1 MSVQSVALSIE
12 GMSCAACQNRVRRAL
27 EQVQGV
33 EQVQVSLMQNSA
45 YVLFDDAECTLD
57 ALQRSVRAAG
67 YKAFVSL
74 RAAHER
80 QNLSWQRQALLA
92 TAILT
97 AALLAL
103 AMLPMTGWDPG
114 LPGRSAAW
122 AQAILCLGI
131 MALQYHFF
139 TAGIKALFS
148 SAPNMYSLVAVGA
161 GTAFAYS
168 VYGLL
173 GLPPG
178 CTLGE
183 LHHHGLYFE
192 SAGAILCFVG
202 LSKYIEAR
210 LRHRTS
216 EALTR
221 LMQLSPER
229 ARVRRGGEELEI
241 PAAQVQSGDI
251 VLLRAGDSL
260 CCDGMVVAGDGYF
273 DQSPITGEPY
283 AVHRVQG
290 DEVISA
296 TILSSGYVEVQPLRT
311 GSDTTFARILELI
324 RNTLA
329 NKAPVARLAD
339 RIAAV
344 FVPAVLAIAL
354 VTLAAHLALGRS
366 LEEALMFA
374 VSVLVVSCPCA
385 LGLATPAALV
395 AGLGRAARFG
405 VLFKDVTAIQ
415 ELAAADTVAF
425 DKTGTLTEGKIQI
438 IKQLDSEPGQEKL
451 HQLVALSLEHLSPHP
466 IGAAFARQYAFKNY
480 ELMDI
485 RDFREISGFG
495 VAGFIGEHLYSI
507 LNNDGLKTLHPELAA
522 VAGRLAKY
530 PEQGLIVVS
539 LLRNGE
545 YQCSFVLGDQLK
557 NSAADA
563 VRMLI
568 NHGLEVYMLTGDNE
582 RSARFIAGRIPAL
595 DYDHCR
601 TRLLPADKA
610 RIITELAAAGARVC
624 MVGDGI
630 NDAPAFSA
638 AQVAVSLSG
647 ASDIALAS
655 CQVVLLKPHLYGVV
669 HAVVLARKIMRN
681 IRENLFWAFIYNL
694 IAIPVACGLFASQ
707 GLVLSPMLAALLM
720 SLSSVCVVA
729 NAGRLTLSRRENRGF
744 MVRNGEELPQE
755 KQEVRMLKT
764 IFIEGMSCS
773 HCANAVLQALRS
785 LPECSGVVV
794 DLEKQKATL
803 HCPQDQDDA
812 VLRGAVED
820 LGYRVVR
827 IETAPAEDPA
837 EVRPSAP

>member
-1 MSVQSVALSIE
+1 MSMQSVALNIE
-12 GMSCAACQNRVRRAL
+12 GMSCAGCQSRVRRAL

-45 YVLFDDAECTLD
+45 FVLFDDAVCTTD
-57 ALQRSVRAAG
+57 ALQDSVRAAG
-67 YKAFVSL
+67 YKAFASQ
-74 RAAHER
+74 RAASER
-80 QNLSWQRQALLA
+80 QNLSRQRQALLA
-92 TAILT
+92 TALLT
-97 AALLAL
+97 VALLTL

-122 AQAILCLGI
+122 AQAILCLGV
-131 MALQYHFF
+131 MMLQYHFF

-148 SAPNMYSLVAVGA
+148 RTPNMYSLVAVGA

-241 PAAQVQSGDI
+241 TAAQVQSDDT

-260 CCDGMVVAGDGYF
+260 CCDGVVVSGEGYF

-283 AVHRVQG
+283 AVRRAPG
-290 DEVISA
+290 DEVIAA
-296 TILSSGYVEVQPLRT
+296 TILSSGYVEVRPLRT
-311 GSDTTFARILELI
+311 GGDTTFARILELI

-344 FVPAVLAIAL
+344 FVPAVLTIAL
-354 VTLAAHLALGRS
+354 LTLAAHLALGRG
-366 LEEALMFA
+366 LEEALMYA

-415 ELAAADTVAF
+415 ELAAADTVVF
-425 DKTGTLTEGKIQI
+425 DKTGTLTEGRIQI
-438 IKQLDSEPGQEKL
+438 IEQLDSEPGKEQL
-451 HQLVALSLEHLSPHP
+451 HQLAALSLEHLSPHP
-466 IGAAFARQYAFKNY
+466 IAAAFARQYAFKNY

-485 RDFREISGFG
+485 RDFREVPGYGVTGFSGG
-495 VAGFIGEHLYSI
+495 QLYAI
-507 LNNDGLKTLHPELAA
+507 LNNAGLRALHPELTE
-522 VAGRLAKY
+522 VTERLGKY
-530 PEQGLIVVS
+530 PEQGLTVVS

-568 NHGLEVYMLTGDNE
+568 NRGLEVYMLTGDNE

-601 TRLLPADKA
+601 SGLLPADKA
-610 RIITELAAAGARVC
+610 RIITELSAAGARVC

-638 AQVAVSLSG
+638 AQVAISLSG

-655 CQVVLLKPHLYGVV
+655 CQVVLLKPHLYGAV

-694 IAIPVACGLFASQ
+694 IAIPVACGLFAGQ
-707 GLVLSPMLAALLM
+707 GLTLSPMLAALLM

-729 NAGRLTLSRRENRGF
+729 NAGRLTLSRHENRGF
-744 MVRNGEELPQE
+744 MVRNGGEEEMPREQ
-755 KQEVRMLKT
+755 QREVRMLKT
-764 IFIEGMSCS
+764 VFIEGMSCS
-773 HCANAVLQALRS
+773 HCANAVLQALQA

-794 DLEKQKATL
+794 ELEKQRATL
-803 HCPQDQDDA
+803 HCPQDLDDA
-812 VLRGAVED
+812 AVREVIEH

-827 IETAPAEDPA
+827 IETAAAEDP
-837 EVRPSAP
+837 R